1 MMSIILIIIQA
12 NDFPAALPRVRWI
25 DILRS
30 HREVGPARPKYN
42 EVIKALETRL
52 SVAPCRKGTMI
63 PRRNDFGQQLI
74 LQTICKKDTVV
85 P

>member
-12 NDFPAALPRVRWI
+12 NDFPAALPRVRSI

-30 HREVGPARPKYN
+30 HREVSPARPKYN
-42 EVIKALETRL
+42 EVIKTLETRL

-63 PRRNDFGQQLI
+63 PRRNDFGQHGKTLR
-74 LQTICKKDTVV
+74 TSRN
-85 P
+85 